1 MTKTELESKHLAD
14 LHQLAAAAGVERYR
28 MLTRAELIE
37 RLGDGDGGDSAPSAD
52 SNGDKE
58 RSDRPRSR
66 RRRSGSGSGSKSGG
80 GRERE
85 ARVDVEDE
93 EEKPPPRRERPSRK
107 AAPASKAAEEPVDE
121 KDSNEDDE
129 GDRPRRRRRRRRPFA
144 RRREGISLQ
153 DLLLPAESG
162 RQAVLLAETR
172 EGATDLLRSVAA
184 DLAGSDGPDPVAL
197 LIDPSPEELA
207 PRERRLGLG
216 PAPRLRGRRRDP
228 ADRLADPLHR
238 VLGRHRR
245 RQGALRRR
253 PRQKSERQRLA
264 HCRRSDRAELKSAP
278 EVARPAHFGVLSRS
292 RAEHATLPASLNCLA
307 WRPQERSRQLSGGKR
322 SFANWAPWRAR

>member
-28 MLTRAELIE
+28 MLTRTELIE
-37 RLGDGDGGDSAPSAD
+37 RLSDGDEGDSAPRAS

-58 RSDRPRSR
+58 RGERPRR
-66 RRRSGSGSGSKSGG
+66 QRRRSGSSSKSGG

-85 ARVDVEDE
+85 ARVEVEDE
-93 EEKPPPRRERPSRK
+93 EEEAPPRRERPSRK
-107 AAPASKAAEEPVDE
+107 AAPASKAVEEPAAE
-121 KDSNEDDE
+121 KDSDEDDE
-129 GDRPRRRRRRRRPFA
+129 GDRPRRRRRRRRPFG

-207 PRERRLGLG
+207 DWKRE
-216 PAPRLRGRRRDP
+216 AP
-228 ADRLADPLHR
+228 
-238 VLGRHRR
+238 
-245 RQGALRRR
+245 Q
-253 PRQKSERQRLA
+253 
-264 HCRRSDRAELKSAP
+264 AELVSAGQARHANDALASAQRRAS
-278 EVARPAHFGVLSRS
+278 EGEDVILLIDSLTRFTESWGDTDAAKELFDGGRAKKATGKGSLTVVVAL
-292 RAEHATLPASLNCLA
+292 
-307 WRPQERSRQLSGGKR
+307 ER
-322 SFANWAPWRAR
+322 N

>member
-37 RLGDGDGGDSAPSAD
+37 RLGDGDGGDSAPSAG

-58 RSDRPRSR
+58 RGERPRSR
-66 RRRSGSGSGSKSGG
+66 RRRSGSASSSKSGG

-93 EEKPPPRRERPSRK
+93 EEKAPPRRERPSRK
-107 AAPASKAAEEPVDE
+107 AAPASKAVEEPADE
-121 KDSNEDDE
+121 KDSDSDTDDE
-129 GDRPRRRRRRRRPFA
+129 GERPRRRRRRRRPFG

-207 PRERRLGLG
+207 DWKRE
-216 PAPRLRGRRRDP
+216 AP
-228 ADRLADPLHR
+228 
-238 VLGRHRR
+238 
-245 RQGALRRR
+245 Q
-253 PRQKSERQRLA
+253 
-264 HCRRSDRAELKSAP
+264 AELVSAGQARHANDALASAQRRAS
-278 EVARPAHFGVLSRS
+278 EGEDVILLIDSLTRFTESWGDTDAAKELFDGGRVKKANGKGSLTVVVAI
-292 RAEHATLPASLNCLA
+292 
-307 WRPQERSRQLSGGKR
+307 ERT
-322 SFANWAPWRAR
+322 

>member
-37 RLGDGDGGDSAPSAD
+37 RLSDGNGGESAPSAG

-58 RSDRPRSR
+58 PSERPRSR
-66 RRRSGSGSGSKSGG
+66 RRRSGSGSGSKTGG

-93 EEKPPPRRERPSRK
+93 EEKAPPRRERPSRK
-107 AAPASKAAEEPVDE
+107 AAPASKEAEEPENE
-121 KDSNEDDE
+121 KDSDEDDE
-129 GDRPRRRRRRRRPFA
+129 GERPRRRRRRRRPFG
-144 RRREGISLQ
+144 RRRDGISLQ

-207 PRERRLGLG
+207 DWKRE
-216 PAPRLRGRRRDP
+216 AP
-228 ADRLADPLHR
+228 
-238 VLGRHRR
+238 
-245 RQGALRRR
+245 Q
-253 PRQKSERQRLA
+253 
-264 HCRRSDRAELKSAP
+264 AELVSAGQ
-278 EVARPAHFGVLSRS
+278 ARHANDALASAQR
-292 RAEHATLPASLNCLA
+292 RASEGEDVILLIDSLTRFTESWGDTDAAKELFDGGRA
-307 WRPQERSRQLSGGKR
+307 KKAGGKGSLTVVVAIER
-322 SFANWAPWRAR
+322 N

>member
-37 RLGDGDGGDSAPSAD
+37 RLSDGDDGDSAARAG
-52 SNGDKE
+52 SNGDKDRGE
-58 RSDRPRSR
+58 RPRR
-66 RRRSGSGSGSKSGG
+66 QRRRSGSGSSSGSKSGG

-93 EEKPPPRRERPSRK
+93 EEEEAPPRRERSRRS
-107 AAPASKAAEEPVDE
+107 APAASRDAEEPAND
-121 KDSNEDDE
+121 KDSDEDDE
-129 GDRPRRRRRRRRPFA
+129 GERPRRRRRRRRPFG

-162 RQAVLLAETR
+162 RQAVLLAESR

-207 PRERRLGLG
+207 DWKRE
-216 PAPRLRGRRRDP
+216 AP
-228 ADRLADPLHR
+228 
-238 VLGRHRR
+238 
-245 RQGALRRR
+245 Q
-253 PRQKSERQRLA
+253 
-264 HCRRSDRAELKSAP
+264 AELVSAGQ
-278 EVARPAHFGVLSRS
+278 AR
-292 RAEHATLPASLNCLA
+292 HATDALATAQRRASEGEDVILLVDSLTRFTESFGDTDA
-307 WRPQERSRQLSGGKR
+307 AKELFDAGRATKASGKGSLTVVVALERS
-322 SFANWAPWRAR
+322 